1 MENFPK
7 KKTQNGEAL
16 EAGIHR
22 EKNSFLNAA

>member
-1 MENFPK
+1 MENFP

-22 EKNSFLNAA
+22 EKNSLLNAA